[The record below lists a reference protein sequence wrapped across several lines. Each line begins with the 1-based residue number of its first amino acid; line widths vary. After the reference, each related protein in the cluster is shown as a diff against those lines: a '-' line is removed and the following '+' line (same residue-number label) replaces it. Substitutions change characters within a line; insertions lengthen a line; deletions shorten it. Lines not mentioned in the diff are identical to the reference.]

1 MPAMLL
7 AAFGLQQPLLVL
19 LPRLEHLR
27 LRPLQLQVHRVGGT
41 SIGGILA
48 LASTGSNDGYN
59 PVCSTS
65 DLIDIYEIYG
75 NRIFKKS
82 QFGHFAG
89 LF

>member
-1 MPAMLL
+1 MSTKV
-7 AAFGLQQPLLVL
+7 GKPL
-19 LPRLEHLR
+19 HKIFDC
-27 LRPLQLQVHRVGGT
+27 VGGT

-48 LASTGSNDGYN
+48 LASTGTHDGHN

-65 DLIDIYEIYG
+65 DLIDIFQLYG

-82 QFGHFAG
+82 QFGQFAN